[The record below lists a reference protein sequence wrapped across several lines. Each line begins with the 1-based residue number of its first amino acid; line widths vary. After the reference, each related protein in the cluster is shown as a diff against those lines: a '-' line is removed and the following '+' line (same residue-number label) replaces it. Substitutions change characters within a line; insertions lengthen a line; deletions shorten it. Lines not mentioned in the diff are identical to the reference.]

1 MTDLNNLANANAVDP
16 VLEKQ
21 VDDLSKPENETELN
35 KVLTDELSQSG
46 DPAQNDPKPQ
56 DDDPLKDQTDPS
68 NDDKPVE
75 KADKIK
81 NLLADRNEAREA
93 AAKAELDAQTKEKMI
108 ADLKA
113 ENERLKSGDKG
124 DEDNSSTDKNKS
136 VDQLV
141 KEAVEKALSQ
151 RQQSEAA
158 EKSDIAE
165 VEALKENKSTPNAAE
180 YEKDIRELMIKHPT
194 ISAYAA
200 YRMLQGEGVIPKD
213 DASISS
219 NSDKL
224 NTGDQPKHNLVKGV
238 DPSNMT
244 LEEQEAHLKVE
255 ASSGRLVL

>member
-1 MTDLNNLANANAVDP
+1 MTDLNNLANDNAVDP

-46 DPAQNDPKPQ
+46 DPAQNDPQPQ

-165 VEALKENKSTPNAAE
+165 VEALKENKLTPNSE
-180 YEKDIRELMIKHPT
+180 EFRQEILDGMKKHPT
-194 ISAYAA
+194 ASAYFI
-200 YRMLQGEGVIPKD
+200 YKGLQGEGIIPSD
-213 DASISS
+213 NASVNS
-219 NSDKL
+219 NADRL
-224 NTGDQPKHNLVKGV
+224 NTGDQPKNNLIKDVNPN
-238 DPSNMT
+238 DMT
-244 LEEQEAHLKVE
+244 TAQQEEYLRKEQA
-255 ASSGRLVL
+255 AGRSAF